1 MPVSKE
7 AYQPWTAELR
17 ALGFALRTIS
27 QRLSGTLQMP
37 YGMGMGPVQ
46 GAVHLWLVAVSISQN
61 TTSSIHNS

>member
-17 ALGFALRTIS
+17 ALGFALRTTS

-46 GAVHLWLVAVSISQN
+46 GQSISGW
-61 TTSSIHNS
+61 